1 MLISRVAYRFAKAL
15 LQLAIEKNELE
26 SIIKEIQLI
35 NTTCQENR
43 DLRLMLQNPVIKVDK
58 KRKIFHTI
66 FDGDLGKMSISF
78 FDIIFR
84 RSREELI
91 IDITQSFINQYKDFK
106 KIQIVTV
113 ETAQPLSE
121 ENREKVMV
129 FLKSRTEQE
138 IELIEKVDE
147 DLIGG
152 IILRMN
158 DLQIDASV
166 RNNLNKLEKEFS
178 KDLYSVKF

>member
-15 LQLAIEKNELE
+15 LQLAIERNELE
-26 SIIKEIQLI
+26 DVRDNIQLV
-35 NTTCQENR
+35 NSTCAENR
-43 DLRLMLQNPVIKVDK
+43 DLRLMLSSPVIKVDK
-58 KRKIFHTI
+58 KKKIFHMI
-66 FDGDLGKMSISF
+66 FEESLCKMSITF

-91 IDITQSFINQYKDFK
+91 VDITESFISQYKEFK
-106 KIQIVTV
+106 KIHLVTV
-113 ETAQPLSE
+113 ETAKPLDD
-121 ENREKVMV
+121 ENRKRVLEY
-129 FLKSRTEQE
+129 LNSRTQDS
-138 IELIEKVDE
+138 IELIEKVDK

-166 RNNLNKLEKEFS
+166 RNNLNKLEKKFS
-178 KDLYSVKF
+178 RDLFSIKI